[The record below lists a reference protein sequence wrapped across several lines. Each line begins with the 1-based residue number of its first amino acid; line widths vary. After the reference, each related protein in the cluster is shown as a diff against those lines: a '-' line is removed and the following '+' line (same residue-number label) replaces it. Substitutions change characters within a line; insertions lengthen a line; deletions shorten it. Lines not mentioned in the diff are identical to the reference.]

1 MTKILVVLKTV
12 FYFASLVL
20 PVIDACKGAVAGVK
34 QAVKEKAYSDEVKDI
49 YEYIKTETIDELS
62 ELEEDE

>member
-1 MTKILVVLKTV
+1 MTKFLVCMKTI

-20 PVIDACKGAVAGVK
+20 PVMDACKGVVSGVK
-34 QAVKEKAYSDEVKDI
+34 QAVKEKAYSKEVKDI

-62 ELEEDE
+62 DLEEDK